1 MAPRPVE
8 IGNPFLTASHRFH
21 AHTLAYAG
29 MTWASGFKFNKKD
42 YYCNMKNRYFLLLAL
57 AAMLSACTQK
67 GDSLIGTWTVSKVNV
82 QFDERRNTPELVK
95 QVGEME
101 KQNTISISKDSTL
114 TFKGMEEEWQDRI
127 SLKNDTLLRNGKAI
141 GVWKDGAIVTRTD
154 SPLGE
159 IIVVYKK
166 E

>member
-1 MAPRPVE
+1 
-8 IGNPFLTASHRFH
+8 
-21 AHTLAYAG
+21 
-29 MTWASGFKFNKKD
+29 
-42 YYCNMKNRYFLLLAL
+42 MKIRYFLLLAL

-101 KQNTISISKDSTL
+101 KQNVISISKDSML
-114 TFKGMEEEWQDRI
+114 VFKGLEDEWQGRA
-127 SLKNDTLLRNGKAI
+127 SLKKDTLYLEGTAF
-141 GVWKDGAIVTRTD
+141 GVSTDGAIVTRTD

-159 IIVVYKK
+159 IIVTYWK

>member
-1 MAPRPVE
+1 
-8 IGNPFLTASHRFH
+8 
-21 AHTLAYAG
+21 
-29 MTWASGFKFNKKD
+29 
-42 YYCNMKNRYFLLLAL
+42 MKIRYFLLLAL

-67 GDSLIGTWTVSKVNV
+67 GDSLIGIWTVSKVNV

-101 KQNTISISKDSTL
+101 KQNVITIDNDSIL
-114 TFKGMEEEWQDRI
+114 TFKGLDEEWQAKI
-127 SLKNDTLLRNGKAI
+127 SLKNDTLLCNGKAFGI
-141 GVWKDGAIVTRTD
+141 WKDSAIVTRTD